1 MVYTLRIE
9 EAKQIILRNPGV
21 ICAVLKLQ
29 KNLKTFCKIIV
40 RCGENVGKMLYKNGL
55 QVSVGHLRVPGAGIE
70 PARIAP
76 LVFETSAS
84 TDSAIRA
91 GVLCPK
97 TGTRRIDLLVKE
109 CKGIGNF
116 RNCKIKRSFCEHLP
130 RKSRETVLD
139 TNLSEG
145 YLPRKPSKTVLGLY
159 RLASVRCNAY
169 GKMHAIPS
177 ITTVSGANHTR
188 KCNRSPHQSLRQ
200 HQKDCY
206 LCRL

>member
-1 MVYTLRIE
+1 MQSRHVAEAIIWGSKFHQWLYTLRIE

-97 TGTRRIDLLVKE
+97 TGTRRIDLLVKD

-116 RNCKIKRSFCEHLP
+116 GNCKINDIPWTENPIELTKVELKTFYNSEYHGTLDGNI
-130 RKSRETVLD
+130 RESVQGVFAHVCSLRCV
-139 TNLSEG
+139 LSE
-145 YLPRKPSKTVLGLY
+145 
-159 RLASVRCNAY
+159 
-169 GKMHAIPS
+169 
-177 ITTVSGANHTR
+177 
-188 KCNRSPHQSLRQ
+188 
-200 HQKDCY
+200 
-206 LCRL
+206 

>member
-40 RCGENVGKMLYKNGL
+40 RCGETVGKMLYKNGL

-91 GVLCPK
+91 CVLSSC
-97 TGTRRIDLLVKE
+97 DW
-109 CKGIGNF
+109 
-116 RNCKIKRSFCEHLP
+116 H
-130 RKSRETVLD
+130 
-139 TNLSEG
+139 
-145 YLPRKPSKTVLGLY
+145 
-159 RLASVRCNAY
+159 
-169 GKMHAIPS
+169 
-177 ITTVSGANHTR
+177 
-188 KCNRSPHQSLRQ
+188 
-200 HQKDCY
+200 
-206 LCRL
+206 